1 MDCKRYGTG
10 PGSADVERT
19 GKLERPDRPHGLN
32 DIRLLCPV
40 HNDGRL
46 LPVLLHKDGVPL
58 VVVQPVGGAHR
69 HTLHPLPSLEFELDL
84 IAGDHAHLQGGG
96 TVN

>member
-1 MDCKRYGTG
+1 MDCKHCTA
-10 PGSADVERT
+10 PGSADIERT
-19 GKLERPDRPHGLN
+19 GKLERPDRAHGLN
-32 DIRLLCPV
+32 DIRLLGPV

-46 LPVLLHKDGVPL
+46 LAVLLDKDGVPL

-84 IAGDHAHLQGGG
+84 IAGDHAHLRGG